1 MADHQSDIVNRLRRI
16 SEAWREQLGLG
27 DKASFELKGPGL
39 LQMTKLL
46 EAAQEEIIRLRDRVA
61 ELEGKSP

>member
-46 EAAQEEIIRLRDRVA
+46 EATQEEIIRLRDRVA